1 MASRAL
7 LLVAILFPAS
17 LVAQPCLVTYTYT
30 AAPPPVNGT
39 YTGGQSVT
47 FCFTVTFWNTTNAN
61 WFHGLVPVL
70 GPGWDAGTLTP
81 GPPPPTCGPST
92 GTWGWYPTCTGTAAT
107 AIGTVGP
114 GFFFDLDNDG
124 DPGNN
129 FGDFCNGATNWQFCW
144 TVSVSSGVD
153 CVDGADLGMTV
164 NTYGDSET
172 GSWGSSGCTG
182 DAVVG
187 SAPATAACCMAEA
200 GVDAAITTCDQGPPI
215 DLFTLLGATAQPAG
229 TWTDPLG
236 DPVPGLLDPA
246 TASSGAYTYEVVD
259 ANAGCSDQAVVTVS
273 INAQL
278 QAGTSTSAT
287 LCSDAP
293 ATDLFALLGPSAD
306 PGGSW
311 SGPGPLTGSLFDPLT
326 GTAGVYTYTL
336 TATPPCIDAQS
347 TVTVVVNVAPDAGSG
362 GALSV
367 CNTSPAIDLF
377 LQLGGTPDA
386 GGTWTDPNG
395 LAHGTLFDPAVDPA
409 GTYSYTVAGTA
420 PCAADLA
427 TISIT
432 VDPQPDAGTGGA
444 FTVCSSDAAIALSTL
459 LGGSPQP
466 GGGWTDPNGQA
477 FGGTFTPGVSLDG
490 GYTYTVGT
498 GPPCGVAT
506 ATVSMTTELA
516 PDAGAAG
523 AVTLCATGGLTDLFM
538 LLGGSAQPGG
548 SWSDP
553 NGSAFSGTYDP
564 ILNGPGTYTYT
575 VTGGAACP
583 DASATVQVTE
593 VNQPD
598 AGTDVMVSLCDD
610 LPTVDLFLL
619 LGGTP
624 DPGGSWT
631 DPLGQPVGGTITPGT
646 APSGAYTYAVAAPAP
661 CVSDTAAVDLTLVP
675 APPTGQ
681 TAALT
686 VCTSAPPVDLFALLI
701 GLPATG
707 TWTDPNGGSTSNL
720 VDPSSAVAG
729 AYLYTLTAVPPCTD
743 GVHTVTLNLLAPPDA
758 GAPGSLLVCSDGA
771 PASLLNALG
780 GSPDPGGAWTDPNGT
795 AQGPDYD
802 PLTDI
807 PGVHL
812 YIVAGVGPC
821 PADSA
826 TVLVDEVLPADAG
839 DAASLVVCA
848 GDAPFDPA
856 AMLGGSPAPGGT
868 WTAPGGGPVTPPI
881 DPGSANPGPY
891 TYTVPGTA
899 PCPNASAILTLAV
912 DALPAAGADG
922 TLTLCSYQMP
932 VDMSALLGPLAQ
944 PGGAWFAPDGSSTTA
959 LIDPGIGTAGPY
971 QYIVEGPGTCAG
983 FSDTAIVHLSI
994 ATRPDLVASVVPASG
1009 CAPLTVSLIPQYGP
1023 AVVDLTWHLGDG
1035 TVMVQ
1040 NAPLDHTYVLPGTY
1054 SPSVQ
1059 YLDTAGCLWETAT
1072 TTLVTALP
1080 PPNVGVQVRRTVI
1093 PLEDAVVE
1101 AWPVGDACRDHLW
1114 KVNGTPVD
1122 TTVELRYRFDP
1133 PTAGHQLVCVEATDS
1148 LGCAAEACTVVLVD
1162 DVLIVHVPNAFTPNG
1177 DGFNDTFEPV
1187 LVGADTDDFGFWIF
1201 DRWGEV
1207 VFEAR
1212 EPGLVWNGAMKG
1224 TGDLLPDGVYA
1235 WRMIVRDAFSAD
1247 RREYFGHVTLMK

>member
-1 MASRAL
+1 VALRAL
-7 LLVAILFPAS
+7 FFIVTLVPAL

-47 FCFTVTFWNTTNAN
+47 FCFTVTFWNSTNAN

-70 GPGWDAGTLTP
+70 GAGWDAGTLIP
-81 GPPPPTCGPST
+81 GPPPPTCGPSA
-92 GTWGWYPTCTGTAAT
+92 GTWDWYPTCTGTAAT

-124 DPGNN
+124 NPGNN
-129 FGDFCNGATNWQFCW
+129 FGDFCTGATNWQFCW
-144 TVSVSSGVD
+144 TVSVGSGVD

-187 SAPATAACCMAEA
+187 SAPATAACCNAEA
-200 GVDAAITTCDQGPPI
+200 GADAAVTACDQGPII
-215 DLFTLLGATAQPAG
+215 DMFTLLGVTAQPGG
-229 TWTDPLG
+229 TWSDPFG
-236 DPVPGLLDPA
+236 NPTSGLLNPA
-246 TASSGAYTYEVVD
+246 TAPSGAYTYEVVD

-273 INAQL
+273 ISAQP

-293 ATDLFALLGPSAD
+293 VADLFALLGPMAD

-311 SGPGPLTGSLFDPLT
+311 SGPGPLAGNLFDPLT

-336 TATPPCIDAQS
+336 TGTPPCVDAQS
-347 TVTVVVNVAPDAGSG
+347 TVTVQLSAAPDAGSSS
-362 GALSV
+362 ALSV

-377 LQLGGTPDA
+377 LQLGGAPDA

-395 LAHGTLFDPAVDPA
+395 LAHGPLFDPATDPA

-420 PCAADLA
+420 PCADDLA
-427 TISIT
+427 TITIT
-432 VDPQPDAGTGGA
+432 VDPQPDAGTGGP
-444 FTVCSSDAAIALSTL
+444 FTVCSTDAAIALSTL

-477 FGGTFTPGVSLDG
+477 FSGTFTPGLSLDG

-498 GPPCGVAT
+498 GPPCGIVT
-506 ATVSMTTELA
+506 ATLTMTTELA
-516 PDAGAAG
+516 PQAGSNGTVTICAA
-523 AVTLCATGGLTDLFM
+523 GGLTDLFT
-538 LLGGSAQPGG
+538 LLGGSAQVGG
-548 SWSDP
+548 SWTDP
-553 NGSAFSGTYDP
+553 NGSLFGGTYDP
-564 ILNGPGTYTYT
+564 VINGPGTYTYT
-575 VTGGAACP
+575 VTGATACP

-593 VNQPD
+593 VNQPN
-598 AGTDVMVSLCDD
+598 AGTDAMVSLCDD
-610 LPTVDLFLL
+610 LPMADLFLL

-624 DPGGSWT
+624 DPGGTWT
-631 DPLGQPVGGTITPGT
+631 DPLGQTISGTITPGT
-646 APSGAYTYAVAAPAP
+646 ATAGTYTYALTAPPP
-661 CVSDTAAVDLTLVP
+661 CLSASAEVDLTLVP

-681 TAALT
+681 SAALT

-701 GLPATG
+701 GLPTTG
-707 TWTDPNGGSTSNL
+707 TWTDPNGGSTSGP
-720 VDPSSAVAG
+720 VDPSTAVPG
-729 AYLYTLTAVPPCTD
+729 TYSYTLTAAPPCAD
-743 GVHTVTLNLLAPPDA
+743 GVHTVTLGLLAPPDA
-758 GAPGSLLVCSDGA
+758 GASGSLLVCSDGA
-771 PASLLNALG
+771 PAALLNALG
-780 GSPDPGGAWTDPNGT
+780 GNPDPGGAWSDPNGN

-807 PGVHL
+807 PGAYQ
-812 YIVAGVGPC
+812 YIVAAIGPC

-839 DAASLVVCA
+839 ADASLAVCE

-856 AMLGGSPAPGGT
+856 TMLGGSPSPGGT
-868 WTAPGGGPVTPPI
+868 WTAPGGAVMNPPI
-881 DPGSANPGPY
+881 DPGSATAGPY
-891 TYTVPGTA
+891 TYTVPGMA

-912 DALPAAGADG
+912 DALPEAGADA
-922 TLTLCSYQMP
+922 TLMLCSFQIP
-932 VDMSALLGPLAQ
+932 VDMTTLLGPAAQ
-944 PGGAWFAPDGSSTTA
+944 PSGAWTAPDGSSTSS
-959 LIDPGIGTAGPY
+959 LIDPAIAAEGLY
-971 QYIVEGPGTCAG
+971 QYIVDGQGVCAG
-983 FSDTAIVHLSI
+983 ISDTASILVAI
-994 ATRPDLVASVVPASG
+994 ATRPDLAATVVPAAG
-1009 CAPLTVSLIPQYGP
+1009 CAPLTVTLIPQYGA
-1023 AVVDLTWHLGDG
+1023 AVVELTWQLGDG
-1035 TVMVQ
+1035 AVVVQ
-1040 NAPLDHTYVLPGTY
+1040 NGPLDHTYVQPGTY
-1054 SPSVQ
+1054 NPSIQ
-1059 YLDTAGCLWETAT
+1059 YMDTAGCVWETTNIAP
-1072 TTLVTALP
+1072 VAALP
-1080 PPNVGVQVRRTVI
+1080 PPNVAVQVRRAVI
-1093 PLEDAVVE
+1093 PLDDAVVE
-1101 AWPVGDACRDHLW
+1101 AWPVGDACQDHLW

-1148 LGCAAEACTVVLVD
+1148 LGCTAEACAVVLVD
-1162 DVLIVHVPNAFTPNG
+1162 DVLIVHVPNTFTPNG
-1177 DGFNDTFEPV
+1177 DGFNDTFEAV

-1207 VFEAR
+1207 VFSAED
-1212 EPGLVWNGAMKG
+1212 PWLSWNGTMNG
-1224 TGDLLPDGVYA
+1224 TGELLADGVYA

-1247 RREYFGHVTLMK
+1247 RREYFGHVTLIK